1 MSKRSQELG
10 FAIAWLIGTIIL
22 AVKIP
27 FAKIGT
33 LLSRS
38 FIGEQAVLTNWTVH
52 LFKNFAKDNATIS
65 QWVFYTQWI
74 LFLVVLGLIFYWVR
88 SLACRF
94 HMAKRDEDEALD
106 NPTLGMINYLSMGL
120 VWSVATIVGAILV
133 MAIASTGNAG
143 SLRYFIFDLARH
155 KFDQSGILLG
165 IIAIALIITFLLMA
179 NRNIWT
185 IFKKEMSIYLTT
197 PIAYVV
203 MMLFSILSGY
213 FFTLALS
220 NFERYSTLYRL
231 RFRMMAQF
239 NLNDIVFAQILN
251 VFGVILLF
259 LIPILTMR
267 LIAEEKRNSTFELMM
282 TSPLTT
288 LEIVLGKYLSVLV
301 ALSALLG
308 ITLLYPLMVGIMAPG
323 SFEWAPIF
331 TGYFGMYL
339 LASALAAI
347 GLLCSSLTE
356 NQIIAAVVS
365 FGILLLLWV
374 IESAA
379 GRMGDGWARETVS
392 YLSILVHLKNFV
404 QGVVASKDVIYY
416 LSLIFFANFL
426 TYRIVES
433 QRWR

>member
-1 MSKRSQELG
+1 MNERTQNFG
-10 FAIAWLIGTIIL
+10 FAVAWLVGVVIL
-22 AVKIP
+22 AVMIP
-27 FAKIGT
+27 YAKIGT
-33 LLSRS
+33 HISKL
-38 FIGEQAVLTNWTVH
+38 FIGKTAVLSHWTVH
-52 LFKNFAKDNATIS
+52 IIKLFTNNKSTIA
-65 QWVFYTQWI
+65 QWLVYTQWAV
-74 LFLVVLGLIFYWVR
+74 FLIVLGVIFYWIR
-88 SLACRF
+88 RLSCGF
-94 HMAKRDEDEALD
+94 HKTRRDNTEAIE
-106 NPTLGMINYLSMGL
+106 NNMLGLFDKLSMGL
-120 VWSVATIVGAILV
+120 VWSVTTSVAIAFI
-133 MAIASTGNAG
+133 MAICSTGSSNT
-143 SLRYFIFDLARH
+143 LRYFIFDLAR
-155 KFDQSGILLG
+155 KNFAQSGILLG
-165 IIAIALIITFLLMA
+165 IVGIAVLLTFILMA

-185 IFKKEMSIYLTT
+185 IFKKEMRIYFTT

-203 MMLFSILSGY
+203 MMLFSVLSGY
-213 FFTLALS
+213 FFTLALA
-220 NFERYSTLYRL
+220 NFERYSMIYRV

-267 LIAEEKRNSTFELMM
+267 LIAEEKKNSTFELMM

-288 LEIVLGKYLSVLV
+288 AEIIVGKYISVLG

-308 ITLLYPLMVGIMAPG
+308 ITLIYPLIVGIISPG

-331 TGYFGMYL
+331 TGYFGMFL
-339 LASALAAI
+339 LSSGLAAV

-392 YLSILVHLKNFV
+392 YISVLAHLKGFI
-404 QGVVASKDVIYY
+404 QGVVEVKDVVYY

-426 TYRIVES
+426 THRIVES